1 MSTKHPFEGIIHGPD
16 REESG
21 CSVVGRGGTKTTLT
35 IPLGGKKAG
44 GEAGACGVRYNQVSL
59 TEKHCFS
66 QKKNNKSRIS
76 FSL

>member
-59 TEKHCFS
+59 RK
-66 QKKNNKSRIS
+66 
-76 FSL
+76 